1 MHGDLRREALR
12 QRLSGA
18 ARAQVLPRPTGRP
31 ERRAG
36 SGESGKFRIQKV
48 CGREVLERCGPLQGG
63 AQEDCAFS
71 RIFDSYSGKH
81 KS

>member
-1 MHGDLRREALR
+1 MITIERSYLVVYSFFVFSGLLSNHPVHGHLRREALR

-36 SGESGKFRIQKV
+36 SGES
-48 CGREVLERCGPLQGG
+48 
-63 AQEDCAFS
+63 
-71 RIFDSYSGKH
+71 
-81 KS
+81 